1 MLEQNQLQLAE
12 QIQEENEN
20 SSSQSIEEIA
30 IRSELIQTTNEINSY
45 VAALV
50 EIEKIHMNKKDP
62 IEYLT
67 IIKLSTFGSV
77 EELLTNI
84 DRLERMLVN
93 QDLEPI

>member
-45 VAALV
+45 VAALLGNR
-50 EIEKIHMNKKDP
+50 KNSP
-62 IEYLT
+62 
-67 IIKLSTFGSV
+67 
-77 EELLTNI
+77 
-84 DRLERMLVN
+84 
-93 QDLEPI
+93 Q

>member
-45 VAALV
+45 VAALLGNRKNSR
-50 EIEKIHMNKKDP
+50 E
-62 IEYLT
+62 
-67 IIKLSTFGSV
+67 
-77 EELLTNI
+77 
-84 DRLERMLVN
+84 
-93 QDLEPI
+93 